1 MQVISEVDSMGG
13 LLREVVYQSR
23 NFHPF
28 LSDEAYRNP
37 VICHHWNLVT
47 LTLKAVFFFHAVIKK
62 AWLLFSAIA

>member
-1 MQVISEVDSMGG
+1 MQVISEADSMGG

-47 LTLKAVFFFHAVIKK
+47 LTLKAV
-62 AWLLFSAIA
+62 